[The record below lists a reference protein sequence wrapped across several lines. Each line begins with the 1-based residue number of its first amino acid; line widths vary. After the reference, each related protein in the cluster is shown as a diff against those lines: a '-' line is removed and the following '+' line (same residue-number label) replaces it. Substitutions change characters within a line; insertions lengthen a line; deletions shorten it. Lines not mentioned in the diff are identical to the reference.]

1 MNILKGLLTS
11 LLLFPLSD
19 ALTAQLSVQCDQTVE
34 DYVQNQ
40 LLGFGVT
47 ASNITFNGAPGDQ
60 VNLQFGYFQSNG
72 SYVGMGTGLV
82 LSTGDV
88 VGVDFFGDSTYFGTS
103 TTINVTN
110 PQSGDPDLML
120 IASGTIN
127 DQAVLEFDF
136 IPAESLLFL
145 DFIFGSEEYPE
156 YVNSFN
162 DAFGMFLSGP
172 GISGSY
178 SSPSGFPDG
187 SMNIATIPGG
197 TTVSIDNVN
206 NGNGDCFTGGP
217 MGPCMNCDYYQDNC
231 DIENEA
237 LDGQTIGL
245 SASAE
250 VVPGEL
256 YHIKIA
262 IGDALD
268 ASFDSAV
275 LLESNSFRTAGGTV
289 GLTEAILAEE
299 GFIYPN
305 PSSGVIYLAFPD
317 EKVVTHI
324 EVIDVMGRIV
334 FRAQSNDV
342 LDLSQLETGTY
353 SVKVYDSTGN
363 ISIHSLLRE

>member
-1 MNILKGLLTS
+1 MNILKGLLLS
-11 LLLFPLSD
+11 LLLFLLSSV
-19 ALTAQLSVQCDQTVE
+19 LTAQLSVQSNQTVE
-34 DYVQNQ
+34 DYVENQ
-40 LLGFGVT
+40 LLGVGVT

-72 SYVGMGTGLV
+72 SYIGMGSGLV

-88 VGVDFFGDSTYFGTS
+88 VGVTLLGDSVYFGIS
-103 TTINVTN
+103 TTIAVSN
-110 PQSGDPDLML
+110 PQSGDPDLMS

-127 DQAVLEFDF
+127 DHAVLEFDF

-172 GISGSY
+172 GISGPY

-187 SMNIATIPGG
+187 SVNIATIPGG
-197 TTVSIDNVN
+197 TPVSIDNVN
-206 NGNGDCFTGGP
+206 NGNGDCFFGGP
-217 MGPCMNCDYYQDNC
+217 MGPCMNCEYYQDNC
-231 DIENEA
+231 DIENGA

-275 LLESNSFRTAGGTV
+275 LLESNSFRSAGGTV
-289 GLTEAILAEE
+289 GLTDSYIVDE
-299 GFIYPN
+299 GMIYPN
-305 PSSGVIYLAFPD
+305 PTTGILNLAYPD
-317 EKVVTHI
+317 GKVVTHI
-324 EVIDVMGRIV
+324 EVIDVMGRIA
-334 FRAQSNDV
+334 FRSEPSDV
-342 LDLSQLETGTY
+342 LDLSQLESGTY
-353 SVKVYDSTGN
+353 TVKVYDSLGN
-363 ISIHSLLRE
+363 VTIQSLIRE